1 MDVSTY
7 EKMVRDKFTALFN
20 ENKKIES
27 IYKKVKNGS
36 AGYEEANAFAVE
48 IGNILADVFGNT
60 VDGEN
65 LDDMALYV
73 VENMLG
79 QNVQLS
85 SMVCESVQL
94 NLNDAAEINIAPVE
108 PPKART
114 KSKIDGIT
122 TNFKETGSVEKL
134 MQSAKTLTLSTVDEW
149 VKTNADFQA
158 KAGLSPVIV
167 RKWDGTWGSHD
178 TRHTDYCSKLQGTY
192 NYYPS
197 SAGSSMY
204 FGGGGRMHGWDGPA
218 DLFKRHEGCQCV
230 ISYYPNK
237 KAQGRITAL
246 AKGEKDTDK
255 QLWNTG
261 QVFSTSRSA
270 ELRRRRQQYEKEEAR
285 KILNEE
291 WKGGL
296 NGNAERHFK

>member
-7 EKMVRDKFTALFN
+7 KKTVRDKFTALFN
-20 ENKKIES
+20 ENTKVES

-36 AGYEEANAFAVE
+36 AGYEEAHAFAVE
-48 IGNILADVFGNT
+48 VGNILADVFGKT

-65 LDDMALYV
+65 LDDIALSV

-79 QNVQLS
+79 QNVRLS
-85 SMVCESVQL
+85 SVVCESVQL
-94 NLNDAAEINIAPVE
+94 NLNEAAEINIAPVE
-108 PPKART
+108 PSKART
-114 KSKIDGIT
+114 QSKAKGIM
-122 TNFKETGSVEKL
+122 TNLKETGSVEKL
-134 MQSAKTLTLSTVDEW
+134 QQSAKTLTLSTVDEW

-178 TRHTDYCSKLQGTY
+178 TKHTDYCSRLQGVY
-192 NYYPS
+192 EYPVS
-197 SAGSSMY
+197 DRRVY
-204 FGGGGRMHGWDGPA
+204 Q
-218 DLFKRHEGCQCV
+218 RHEGCQCV

-246 AKGEKDTDK
+246 AKGQKDTDK

-270 ELRRRRQQYEKEEAR
+270 ELRRRRRENGKEEAR